1 MTRPLTRTT
10 SIAAAV
16 CLLGGIAGA
25 AHAQGGSLDLTPVG
39 SYSTGV
45 FDASAAEIVAHH
57 PATQRVFVV
66 NADQAVIEVLN
77 IADPSEPTKL
87 FELTTTGITADDGS
101 TVPEGAV
108 ANSVAV
114 REDGLVVVA
123 VESDPKTDAGW
134 LVLFDGNA
142 EGSEPLGAVRVGAQP
157 DMIALTPKG
166 DRAIVANEGE
176 PADDYSTDPEGSV
189 SILKLPKRLEAA
201 SQNDVRTADFHAFE
215 GENLPES
222 VRIHGGREDAG
233 TGSPEFPV
241 SENLEPEYITVSANG
256 SRAYITLQEAN
267 AIAELNVHSG
277 KITDVFPLGT
287 VDRTEVPMDAS
298 DKDGE
303 INITTHPVQ
312 GFRQPDAI
320 ASYRLRGT
328 DYLITANEGDSRD
341 WDGYSEEIR
350 VADLGQD
357 GLPPVCE
364 SVVEGLTAEDGSPMI
379 VEQLQDDEKLGRLN
393 ITTAQGLAEDG
404 SCYETLY
411 AYGSRGF
418 SIFTPDG
425 DVVFDSGA
433 QFEEITA
440 ERYPE
445 FFNSNHTETNFE
457 GRSDDKGPEPEG
469 VVVGEIDGHTYAF
482 ISLERIGGVMVYDIT
497 DPENAEF
504 TTYVNNRDF
513 TVSVEDEIEED
524 PSALDRAG
532 DLGPEGLAFIS
543 AKDSPEGVPLLVVG
557 NEVSGTT
564 TAYEITR

>member
-1 MTRPLTRTT
+1 MTRQLTRTT

-16 CLLGGIAGA
+16 CLLGGAAGA
-25 AHAQGGSLDLTPVG
+25 AHAQGGSLELTPVG

-66 NADQAVIEVLN
+66 NADQAVIEVLD
-77 IADPSEPTKL
+77 IAEASGPTKL
-87 FELTTTGITADDGS
+87 FELTTTGVTADDGS

-157 DMIALTPKG
+157 DMVALTPKG

-176 PADDYSTDPEGSV
+176 PAEDYSTDPEGSV
-189 SILKLPKRLEAA
+189 SILKLPKRLEAP
-201 SQNDVRTADFHAFE
+201 SQHDVRTADFHAFE
-215 GENLPES
+215 GENLPEG
-222 VRIHGGREDAG
+222 VRIYGGREDAG
-233 TGSPEFPV
+233 TGTPEFPV
-241 SENLEPEYITVSANG
+241 SENLEPEYVTVSENG

-277 KITDVFPLGT
+277 KITDVVPAGT

-303 INITTHPVQ
+303 IDITTHPVQ

-328 DYLITANEGDSRD
+328 DYLVTANEGDSRD
-341 WDGYSEEIR
+341 WEGYSEEAR
-350 VADLGQD
+350 VKDLGQE
-357 GLPPVCE
+357 GLPPICE
-364 SVVEGLTAEDGSPMI
+364 SVVEDLAAENGSPMT
-379 VEQLQDDEKLGRLN
+379 VEQLQAEENLGRLN
-393 ITTAQGLAEDG
+393 ITTAQGLVEDG
-404 SCYETLY
+404 SCYQSLY
-411 AYGSRGF
+411 TYGSRGF
-418 SIFTPDG
+418 SILTPDG
-425 DVVFDSGA
+425 EVVFDSGA

-445 FFNSNHTETNFE
+445 VFNSNHTETNFE

-469 VVVGEIDGHTYAF
+469 VVVGEVEGHTYAF

-513 TVSVEDEIEED
+513 TVSVEGEIEED
-524 PSALDRAG
+524 PSALEGAG

-543 AKDSPEGVPLLVVG
+543 AEDSPEGVPLLVVG

-564 TAYEITR
+564 TAYEITG

>member
-1 MTRPLTRTT
+1 MTRQLIRTT

-16 CLLGGIAGA
+16 CLLGGTAGV
-25 AHAQGGSLDLTPVG
+25 AHAHGGSLDLTPVG
-39 SYSTGV
+39 TYSTGV

-57 PATQRVFVV
+57 PGTQRVFVV
-66 NADQAVIEVLN
+66 NADQAVVEVLDL
-77 IADPSEPTKL
+77 ADPSEPTKL
-87 FELTTTGITADDGS
+87 FEIATTGITADDGS

-134 LVLFDGNA
+134 LVLFDGSA
-142 EGSEPLGAVRVGAQP
+142 EGSQPLGAVRVGAQP
-157 DMIALTPKG
+157 DMVALTPKG

-176 PADDYSTDPEGSV
+176 PAEDYSTDPEGSV
-189 SILKLPKRLEAA
+189 SILKLPKRLGAP
-201 SQNDVRTADFHAFE
+201 SQNDVRTADFHDFE
-215 GENLPES
+215 GEDLPEG
-222 VRIHGGREDAG
+222 VRVYGGREDAG
-233 TGSPEFPV
+233 TGTPEFPV
-241 SENLEPEYITVSANG
+241 SKNLEPEYVTVSTNG

-277 KITDVFPLGT
+277 KITNILPVGT

-298 DKDGE
+298 DKDGK
-303 INITTHPVQ
+303 IDITTHPVQ

-341 WDGYSEEIR
+341 WDGYSEEAR
-350 VADLGQD
+350 VKDLGRN
-357 GLPPVCE
+357 GLAPICE
-364 SVVEGLTAEDGSPMI
+364 SVVEGRTTEDGSPMT
-379 VEQLQDDEKLGRLN
+379 VERLQDEENLGRLN
-393 ITTAQGLAEDG
+393 ITTAQGLTGDG

-411 AYGSRGF
+411 TYGSRGF

-524 PSALDRAG
+524 PTALERAG

-543 AKDSPEGVPLLVVG
+543 AEDSPEGVPLLVVG